1 MKSFR
6 ISLAASMAI
15 IALIALG
22 LAGMMSASRVWTA
35 VAGTL
40 TLALLL
46 TALLAAG
53 ILTGIDRAFWTGF
66 ALFGWV
72 YLLLVNWDWIRAQ
85 FGHDLTAGL
94 SEVAE
99 VMIPE
104 VRVPVPPP
112 QSPIVVSAPQTGR
125 IVTTPTEEILQRQIK
140 VGNFVQIGRM
150 FLSLLFA
157 MAGGFI
163 ARLLAERPGAR
174 RNTPGPE
181 GPPLG

>member
-22 LAGMMSASRVWTA
+22 LAGMVSATRVWTA

-53 ILTGIDRAFWTGF
+53 MLSGGDRAFWTGF

-72 YLLLVNWDWIRAQ
+72 YLLLVNWDWVGASS
-85 FGHDLTAGL
+85 A
-94 SEVAE
+94 
-99 VMIPE
+99 MIS
-104 VRVPVPPP
+104 PP
-112 QSPIVVSAPQTGR
+112 A
-125 IVTTPTEEILQRQIK
+125 
-140 VGNFVQIGRM
+140 
-150 FLSLLFA
+150 
-157 MAGGFI
+157 
-163 ARLLAERPGAR
+163 
-174 RNTPGPE
+174 
-181 GPPLG
+181 